1 MDNFGRGETF
11 YLKKYV
17 CSRLYKYMFS
27 NYLLFYYVNNMLKNI
42 NTIGN
47 KRVLYA
53 YSVCSTK
60 TIHYSLFVIL
70 YSFFPVRPYGM

>member
-1 MDNFGRGETF
+1 
-11 YLKKYV
+11 
-17 CSRLYKYMFS
+17 MFS